1 MHATSVPVLIGPHAS
16 ACGSQILLATID
28 QRIHVNPVEDIAAL
42 YADLAARI
50 WGVPATEGAHT

>member
-1 MHATSVPVLIGPHAS
+1 MPVLIGPHAS

-28 QRIHVNPVEDIAAL
+28 QRIHDNPVEDIAAL